1 MQLIP
6 SDVIG
11 YIDENGTHQYFRR
24 KDGGFLRSTMTVDG
38 HIGEWVPM
46 SVYELPVEVIGQLF
60 DCVTDQIKLTAY
72 HTYKTLCRW
81 KDLNASARHQYTTAA
96 AKSMTD
102 KPLEVLV
109 ESLERRG
116 TPVWF
121 VSPTIEIP
129 HCTIGGAFDLT
140 EPGCTLSVNADGDL
154 SIMTGPIAHVQLGRG
169 NNSRFYTYNPDLRAF
184 KYKIAEKTNR

>member
-11 YIDENGTHQYFRR
+11 YIDNDGVHHYFRR
-24 KDGGFLRSTMTVDG
+24 KDGGFMRSTMTTEG

-46 SVYELPVEVIGQLF
+46 SVYELPVDVIGQLF

-81 KDLNASARHQYTTAA
+81 KDLNTRSRQQYTEAA
-96 AKSMTD
+96 TKSMSD
-102 KPLEVLV
+102 KSLEELV
-109 ESLERRG
+109 ETLEHRG

-121 VSPTIEIP
+121 VSPNIEIP
-129 HCTIGGAFDLT
+129 HCTIGGACNLT
-140 EPGCTLSVNADGDL
+140 EPGCTLSVGIDGDL
-154 SIMTGPIAHVQLGRG
+154 VITTGPIAHIQLGRG
-169 NNSRFYTYNPDLRAF
+169 NNTRFYTYNPDLRAF